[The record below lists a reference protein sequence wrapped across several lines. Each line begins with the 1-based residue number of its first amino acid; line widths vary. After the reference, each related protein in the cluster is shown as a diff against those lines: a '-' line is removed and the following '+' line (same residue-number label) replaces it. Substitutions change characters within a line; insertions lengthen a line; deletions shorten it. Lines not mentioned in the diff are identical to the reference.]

1 MGFLGSI
8 GKAVGAIPGMK
19 TMNKALPGGGMPG
32 VNQPKPQLGGGLGP
46 SIMQKQMPNLQP
58 MPMPPQNNAPQSPP
72 IAAQGPPMQKQFT
85 MPQFQPQPWMQ
96 NPNIP
101 HNTGFA
107 GSMRGGGMMGPSP
120 DMMAHLMNRGG
131 GQMNF
136 PMNRGQSIQAPMNT
150 GFARPSYGAPNNPNI
165 QY

>member
-1 MGFLGSI
+1 
-8 GKAVGAIPGMK
+8 
-19 TMNKALPGGGMPG
+19 
-32 VNQPKPQLGGGLGP
+32 
-46 SIMQKQMPNLQP
+46 
-58 MPMPPQNNAPQSPP
+58 
-72 IAAQGPPMQKQFT
+72 MQKQFT

-107 GSMRGGGMMGPSP
+107 GGMGRGGMMGPSP

-131 GQMNF
+131 MQRPQGQMNL
-136 PMNRGQSIQAPMNT
+136 PMNT